1 MGEIGYRLATGG
13 LLALLMAVRIVYG
26 LAARRARGPR
36 GRPDPEDMLAI
47 GGVGFGLVLLASYV
61 VLPLPSFLHVPLP
74 PLARWIGA
82 AVFAAGALV
91 FWWSH
96 ASLGD
101 SWSVSLG
108 TSEGQ
113 RLVTRGPYRFVRHP
127 MYSAIALTAAGALVL
142 TANWLAGGAYAVA
155 FAAMYAGRVDRE
167 ERALLEAFGEE
178 YRAYMDGTPRLVP
191 RPSALVDVLR
201 RRSTGREG

>member
-1 MGEIGYRLATGG
+1 VGEIGYRLATGG

-26 LAARRARGPR
+26 LAARRARGLR

-47 GGVGFGLVLLASYV
+47 GGVGFGLVLLASYG

-82 AVFAAGALV
+82 ALFAAGDLV
-91 FWWSH
+91 FWWTH

-108 TSEGQ
+108 TSESQ

-178 YRAYMDGTPRLVP
+178 YREYMDGTPRLVL
-191 RPSALVDVLR
+191 RPSALIDVLR